1 MEKDTHLRPKVGDL
15 VYCHCVGSKYGW
27 YLNQAGIIIE
37 EKTNHYVTKTKSP
50 LEGGKSLTEL
60 FAKTYKIYLTD
71 LKKTVTADYTVFDCG
86 DIEIITGYN
95 SNQAEEI
102 GKVSD
107 KLKKIYNISNEISY
121 LLEESEEKKDT

>member
-1 MEKDTHLRPKVGDL
+1 
-15 VYCHCVGSKYGW
+15 
-27 YLNQAGIIIE
+27 
-37 EKTNHYVTKTKSP
+37 
-50 LEGGKSLTEL
+50 
-60 FAKTYKIYLTD
+60 AKAYKIYLTD